1 MAIINTLY
9 LMEKNMPKLI
19 LASTSPWR
27 RALLEKLQISFECAA
42 PEVDE
47 TPRSDE
53 SPRQLVLRLA
63 QEKAQSLASRYPDHL
78 IIGSDQVCVL
88 DGEIT
93 GKPLTEENAR
103 LQLRKASGNIVTFYT
118 GLALFNS
125 ANGHLQTEVEPFDV
139 HFRHLSEAEIDNY
152 VRKEH
157 PLHCLMRRKRLIRPT
172 AHYQAYMLVL
182 ARVTQLLQTTLQT
195 FIHRRFNTHHL
206 TGPRMSKL
214 QRCGVQEQA
223 I

>member
-1 MAIINTLY
+1 M
-9 LMEKNMPKLI
+9 
-19 LASTSPWR
+19 R

-157 PLHCLMRRKRLIRPT
+157 PLHCAGSFKSEGFGITLFERLEGRDPNTLVGLPLIALCQMLRREGKT
-172 AHYQAYMLVL
+172 ADGIVFVA
-182 ARVTQLLQTTLQT
+182 
-195 FIHRRFNTHHL
+195 
-206 TGPRMSKL
+206 G
-214 QRCGVQEQA
+214 CG
-223 I
+223 